1 MSDKQGNRQE
11 LVAPRWQT
19 VVLVCGR
26 CRRRNDGDVDLKT
39 REVMRTMSR
48 GLGTRSVR
56 VVKSSCLG
64 LCPKRAIAIGL
75 AGEAP
80 ARAAIVRNDDD
91 VERAVQDLKRAI
103 R

>member
-1 MSDKQGNRQE
+1 MSAKHD

-26 CRRRNDGDVDLKT
+26 CRRRNDGEVDLKT
-39 REVMRTMSR
+39 REVVRAMSR
-48 GLGTRSVR
+48 GLGSRSVR
-56 VVKSSCLG
+56 VVKSGCLG

-75 AGEAP
+75 AGAGP
-80 ARAAIVRNDDD
+80 ARAAVVRNGAD
-91 VERAVQDLKRAI
+91 VDAAVHDLKRAI